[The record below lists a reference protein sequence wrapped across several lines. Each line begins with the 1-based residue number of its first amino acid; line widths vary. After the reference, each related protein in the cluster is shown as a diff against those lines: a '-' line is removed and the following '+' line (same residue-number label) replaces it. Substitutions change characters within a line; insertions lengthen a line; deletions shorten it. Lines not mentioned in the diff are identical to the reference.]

1 MYFKNPKRQ
10 YKPAHALCTLHNT
23 VIRPINGLWL
33 SLIILTGAVPLD
45 AQPYNT
51 CGKALEVHSS
61 SAVIVSCNGATEQ
74 QFRRY
79 FTQQQNI
86 AWLTF
91 VVPADTQ
98 LTFDLVPSGSADNL
112 DFLLFKDADGSF
124 CRELN
129 SAKARPLR
137 FNLSTPQ
144 PGKGS
149 GTGLSAGALH
159 DSELHGSYNACCKP
173 VKVKKGERFYLV
185 VDDVTGAG
193 TFNFYLHLTFPH
205 ETPKPPVQGI
215 SVIDARPIKVPPMAR
230 SHKYILRLMVT
241 DSLGNPLKAMV
252 DINGI
257 IPKQDFS
264 RTLSEDSIAIDYSRK
279 TTIYCNS
286 PGYMLSATSFTA
298 PDAGYGGNLTIRLSP
313 IIKNKDITL
322 GGIMFETRKA
332 DLLPESE
339 QPLLNLI
346 TFMRVNPKLK
356 IMIKGY
362 VNDPYGSDKGRAR
375 TLSEKRARA
384 VYNFVKDRGVARSR
398 IKYKGCGSESLVY
411 PHPENMSQEQAN
423 RRVEIIIE

>member
-1 MYFKNPKRQ
+1 L
-10 YKPAHALCTLHNT
+10 A
-23 VIRPINGLWL
+23 
-33 SLIILTGAVPLD
+33 GAVPLD

-149 GTGLSAGALH
+149 GTGLSTGALH
-159 DSELHGSYNACCKP
+159 DSELHGDAPPFCKS
-173 VKVKKGERFYLV
+173 VKVKRGERYYLLV
-185 VDDVTGAG
+185 NDAG
-193 TFNFYLHLTFPH
+193 SPGSFNFYLHLNYPGQAVP
-205 ETPKPPVQGI
+205 ESI
-215 SVIDARPIKVPPMAR
+215 SSIDARPIKVPPMAR

-241 DSLGNPLKAMV
+241 DSLGNPLKAIV

>member
-1 MYFKNPKRQ
+1 MCFKNPKRQ
-10 YKPAHALCTLHNT
+10 YKPARALCTLHNK
-23 VIRPINGLWL
+23 VIRLINGLWL
-33 SLIILTGAVPLD
+33 SLIILSGAVPLA
-45 AQPYNT
+45 AQQCNT

-61 SAVIVSCNGATEQ
+61 SGVIVSCNGATEQ

-79 FTQQQNI
+79 FTQPQNI

-91 VVPADTQ
+91 VVLADTQ
-98 LTFDLVPSGSADNL
+98 LTFDLVPSNSADNL

-129 SAKARPLR
+129 SAKAQPLR

-144 PGKGS
+144 RGKGS
-149 GTGLSAGALH
+149 STGLSIGALH
-159 DSELHGSYNACCKP
+159 DSELHGDTPPFCKS
-173 VKVKKGERFYLV
+173 VKVKRGERYYLLV
-185 VDDVTGAG
+185 NDAG
-193 TFNFYLHLTFPH
+193 GPGSFNFYLHLNYPGQAVP
-205 ETPKPPVQGI
+205 ESI
-215 SVIDARPIKVPPMAR
+215 SSIDARPIKVPPMAR

-252 DINGI
+252 DINAI

-286 PGYMLSATSFTA
+286 PGYMLSATSYTA
-298 PDAGYGGNLTIRLSP
+298 PDTGYGGNLTIRLSP

-322 GGIMFETRKA
+322 GGIMFEPRKA

-339 QPLLNLI
+339 QPLLNLV
-346 TFMRVNPKLK
+346 TFMHVNPKIK
-356 IMIKGY
+356 IIIKGY

-375 TLSEKRARA
+375 TLSEKRAKA
-384 VYNFVKDRGVARSR
+384 VYNFVKYRGVARNR
-398 IKYKGCGSESLVY
+398 MKYKGCGSESLIY